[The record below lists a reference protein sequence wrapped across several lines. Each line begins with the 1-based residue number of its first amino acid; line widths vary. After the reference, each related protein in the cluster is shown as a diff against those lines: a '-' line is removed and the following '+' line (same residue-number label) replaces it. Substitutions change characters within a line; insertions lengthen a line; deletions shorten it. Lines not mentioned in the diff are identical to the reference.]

1 MMSRLIKV
9 WIPTAIAVIAGAA
22 ALIGYVVPA
31 ARWLTASLTE
41 WAVIVAAF
49 ALMAGIV
56 NVLHVHVGRLAHA
69 KRGSLYSVVLLLAA
83 AASFAPFVL
92 EMVPVR
98 GLESVQTS
106 SSWVFKYVIRP
117 TAASL
122 GAVLAFTLALAG
134 FRLLRG
140 RANAQTALFAAIA
153 AVVLLGSSP
162 LVLVDELPLSSVREW
177 LVGVLALAGTRGLL
191 LGVAIGTMVTGLR
204 ILMGADLPHSES

>member
-1 MMSRLIKV
+1 MSRLIKV

-204 ILMGADLPHSES
+204 ILMGADRPHSES

>member
-98 GLESVQTS
+98 GLERVQTS